1 MAANVKCPS
10 CGREF
15 SRRVSR
21 NGLSEIL
28 LSTFYVYPFKCQ
40 ICGHRFRHW
49 QWGVRYIRVDV
60 DRREYERMEISLPV
74 SFNGQIS
81 GKGTLL
87 NVSMGGCSF
96 CTSAKLEVGA
106 MVALSLEISP
116 DVAPVVVAAAVVRS
130 VRQTS
135 VGVEFLRWR
144 QGERER
150 LQQFIRGL
158 LIGRGVDSRAV

>member
-10 CGREF
+10 CGRQF
-15 SRRVSR
+15 CRRVSR
-21 NGLSEIL
+21 SGLSEIL
-28 LSTFYVYPFKCQ
+28 LGTFYIYPFKCQ
-40 ICGHRFRHW
+40 ICGQRFRHW

-74 SFNGQIS
+74 SFSGQIA

-130 VRQTS
+130 VRPAS

-158 LIGRGVDSRAV
+158 LIDRGVDCRAV